1 MKSHNSSKLASILT
15 IATLSA
21 GIATAGSYVAWNPD
35 SPLKSERVAFA
46 VAPDGAAS
54 AKANPERNDLAPI
67 LRNDNSLAITPGS
80 NTIRDVVAQTGDAVV
95 RINASRT
102 VQASSFG
109 SDPFLRR
116 FLGEQ
121 FANVPPGATQE
132 RTERGVGSG
141 FIISKTGTIL
151 TNAHV
156 IDGADRVTV
165 TLKDGRQFEGKV
177 MGEDSVTDVAVIKI
191 EGSDLPTV
199 ALSDSERVQ
208 PGEWAIAIG
217 NPLGLDN
224 TVTAGIISA
233 TGRASSEIGAPEQRV
248 DYIQTDA
255 AINPGN
261 SGGPLLNARGEVI
274 GMNTAILRNGQ
285 GLGFAI
291 PINTVQTIADQL
303 IATGKVDHPYIGIQ
317 MVTLTPEV
325 QQELNNNPR
334 RPFDVAASQGALV
347 VEVVP
352 NSPAARAG
360 LKAGD
365 VIQEIDGNEIANS
378 EGLQKQVRAKRVGD
392 RLAISLDRGGE
403 DVELTLRPEALPNS

>member
-1 MKSHNSSKLASILT
+1 MKVQNSTKLASAFA

-21 GIATAGSYVAWNPD
+21 GVATAGSYLAWNAE
-35 SPLKSERVAFA
+35 SPLKEAERVAYA
-46 VAPDGAAS
+46 VPPGSTGTGSSGSAVIAQAS
-54 AKANPERNDLAPI
+54 P
-67 LRNDNSLAITPGS
+67 SLAIGPS
-80 NTIRDVVAQTGDAVV
+80 TIQNVVAETGDAVV

-102 VQASSFG
+102 VQSRRPDFG
-109 SDPFLRR
+109 NDPFLRR
-116 FLGEQ
+116 FFGDQLDSM
-121 FANVPPGATQE
+121 PRE
-132 RTERGVGSG
+132 RQERGVGSG
-141 FIISKTGTIL
+141 FIIDRAGTIL

-156 IDGADRVTV
+156 IDGADRVVV
-165 TLKDGRQFEGKV
+165 TLKDGRQFEGEV
-177 MGEDSVTDVAVIKI
+177 LGEDSVTDVAVIKI
-191 EGSDLPTV
+191 EDPEDLPTIR
-199 ALSDSERVQ
+199 LSDSERVQ

-224 TVTAGIISA
+224 TVTAGIVSA

-291 PINTVQTIADQL
+291 PINTVRDIADQL

-325 QQELNNNPR
+325 QAELNQNPNV
-334 RPFDVAASQGALV
+334 PFQIAVDEGIIIMEVA
-347 VEVVP
+347 P

-360 LKAGD
+360 LRAGD
-365 VIQEIDGNEIANS
+365 VIREVDGSKIADS
-378 EGLQKQVRAKRVGD
+378 SALQQQVRAKRVGD
-392 RLAISLDRGGE
+392 RLAISLDRGGSE
-403 DVELTLRPEALPNS
+403 VNVTVRPEALPSG